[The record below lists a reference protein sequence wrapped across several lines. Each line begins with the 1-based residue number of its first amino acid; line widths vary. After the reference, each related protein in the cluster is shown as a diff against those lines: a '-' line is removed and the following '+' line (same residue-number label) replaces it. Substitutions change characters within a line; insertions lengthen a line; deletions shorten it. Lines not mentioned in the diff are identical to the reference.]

1 MKIPFGHSTCFN
13 ALWAEA
19 QLDWLIPSFRG
30 AQRANLGS
38 RASET
43 ISGLPD
49 AQLRI

>member
-1 MKIPFGHSTCFN
+1 MKIPFGHSSYFS

-30 AQRANLGS
+30 AQRANPES

-43 ISGLPD
+43 ISGFPD